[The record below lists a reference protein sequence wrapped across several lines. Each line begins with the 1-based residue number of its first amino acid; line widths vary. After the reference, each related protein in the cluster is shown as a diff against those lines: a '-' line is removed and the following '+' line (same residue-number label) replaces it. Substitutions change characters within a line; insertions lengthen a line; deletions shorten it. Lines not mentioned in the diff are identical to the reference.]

1 MQTTAAANAWNQV
14 QSAVIVGPTYSSTTA
29 PTTAEQVRELTINIV
44 VNDIHKK
51 ELCKECFCTTNKGML
66 QSFHGDCK

>member
-51 ELCKECFCTTNKGML
+51 ELCKE
-66 QSFHGDCK
+66 